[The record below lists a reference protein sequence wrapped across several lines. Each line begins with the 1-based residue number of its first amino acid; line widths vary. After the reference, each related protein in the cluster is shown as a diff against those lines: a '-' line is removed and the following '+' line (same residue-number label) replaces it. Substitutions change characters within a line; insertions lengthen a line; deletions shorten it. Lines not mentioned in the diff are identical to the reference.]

1 VNSATKK
8 AACKQAI
15 AAYASEMAGTK
26 FDLDPELE
34 AASLEFLAQSEASK
48 PQPRKR

>member
-34 AASLEFLAQSEASK
+34 AATLEFLAQSEASK